1 MKIQTDVNQ
10 RNHIHENFLSEVS
23 RTIKIWNFDHQTWS
37 DFVLYKNL
45 VFFSKLNRF
54 LDFGYLNDKSQPV
67 SSLITMFLYVGVYCN
82 IMFPLLCAC
91 QDFWIFNKND
101 GLTLCKNPMF
111 RLYKI
116 NIGLVYNSLF
126 CIFYLKTNNGR
137 LLFI

>member
-1 MKIQTDVNQ
+1 MKIQTNVNQ
-10 RNHIHENFLSEVS
+10 RNHLHKNFLSEVS
-23 RTIKIWNFDHQTWS
+23 HTINIRNFDHQTC
-37 DFVLYKNL
+37 DFVLCKNL

-101 GLTLCKNPMF
+101 GLPLCKNPIS
-111 RLYKI
+111 RQYKI
-116 NIGLVYNSLF
+116 NVGLVYSLF
-126 CIFYLKTNNGR
+126 CIFYLKTDNDR